1 MTKAK
6 TIATEIYR
14 DIDHIIEEEIAVT
27 PSDIFGENTSLSLSE
42 ITTRVE
48 EQKNLIA
55 EVKKE
60 LSALLTST
68 PTAQPTP
75 TPEPELLHFGIEITP
90 KEKEQIAETLISEP
104 QAKPANT
111 PNHKL
116 SEDAIKSIIDWL
128 KPEQREAVY
137 SYNKQGLQPAE
148 ISQCTHITEDVIEY
162 LLQEQEEV

>member
-1 MTKAK
+1 MTKARA
-6 TIATEIYR
+6 IATEIYR
-14 DIDHIIEEEIAVT
+14 DIEHIIEEEIAVT

-48 EQKNLIA
+48 EQKHLIT
-55 EVKKE
+55 EVKRE

-68 PTAQPTP
+68 PTPQPTP

-104 QAKPANT
+104 QPT